1 MTCWYHNKLGW
12 GCDFRRQQSLHLV
25 TAHSGFRGNF
35 KYQKGGMWQ
44 ARHYVS
50 YSKVSTYPVT
60 TVLFHVMKKP
70 IGVGQPEGQNV
81 QATEIFLL
89 EKEKI
94 D

>member
-1 MTCWYHNKLGW
+1 MTTKSTL
-12 GCDFRRQQSLHLV
+12 SK
-25 TAHSGFRGNF
+25 THSGFRGNF

-44 ARHYVS
+44 ARHQVN

-70 IGVGQPEGQNV
+70 RGVGQPEGQNV
-81 QATEIFLL
+81 QVTGIFLL

-94 D
+94 Y